1 MSRIQS
7 CNRAIASERAAYAR
21 EQMQLAEI
29 GEPWD
34 QGAQR
39 KASGACAVL
48 AAIAA
53 ADAICCAH
61 MGKRSRGQDHR
72 ETLALLEQVEPDGE
86 AHARDLEVALAAK
99 DLVQYGTN
107 LFSPA
112 RHQSLLRAAR
122 RLVRVASAAASLS

>member
-1 MSRIQS
+1 LSRVQS
-7 CNRAIASERAAYAR
+7 CNRATASERAAYAR
-21 EQMQLAEI
+21 EQLQLAEI

-34 QGAQR
+34 QNPER

-61 MGKRSRGQDHR
+61 MGRRSRGQDHR
-72 ETLALLEQVEPDGE
+72 EALGLLEQVEPNGE

-107 LFSPA
+107 LFNPA

-122 RLVRVASAAASLS
+122 RLVSAASAATSL